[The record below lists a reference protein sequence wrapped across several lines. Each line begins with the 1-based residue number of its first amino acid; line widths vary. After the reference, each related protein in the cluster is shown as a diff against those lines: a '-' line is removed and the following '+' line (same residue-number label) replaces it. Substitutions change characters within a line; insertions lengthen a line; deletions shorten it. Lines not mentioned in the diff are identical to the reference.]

1 MLNDECGMRNLHK
14 SGAPSSRIPNPES
27 RTLKDRLIVALD
39 VEGLGEAG
47 SLLDQL
53 RGVVSTFKVGSQLFT
68 AAGPAAVEL
77 VQKRGGRAFLDLK
90 YHDIP
95 GTVAGAVREAAH
107 LGVFML
113 TVHASGGGA
122 MMRAA
127 AEAARSGA
135 GSTERP
141 IILAVTVLTSLDR
154 AALQRELHVPLSIE
168 GHALHLA
175 RLAGAAGLDGSV
187 ASPRE
192 ASAIR
197 NGLGPE
203 WVIVTPGVRPAGS
216 SPDDQARAA
225 IPAAAIRAGADYLV
239 VGRPITQAPDPAE
252 AAISILEAMHEG

>member
-1 MLNDECGMRNLHK
+1 MARPDPKGGE
-14 SGAPSSRIPNPES
+14 PEAG
-27 RTLKDRLIVALD
+27 REIKNRLIVALD
-39 VEGLGEAG
+39 VEGLGEAE
-47 SLLDQL
+47 SIVDRLQ
-53 RGVVSTFKVGSQLFT
+53 GVVSTFKVGSQLFT

-77 VQKRGGRAFLDLK
+77 VQKRGGRVFLDLK

-95 GTVAGAVREAAH
+95 NTVAGSVREATR

-127 AEAARSGA
+127 AEAVQSGA
-135 GSTERP
+135 RDAERP
-141 IILAVTVLTSLDR
+141 IILAVTLLTSLDR
-154 AALQRELHVPLSIE
+154 AALQRELHVPLSVE

-175 RLAGAAGLDGSV
+175 QLARAAGLDGSV

-192 ASAIR
+192 AGAIR

-216 SPDDQARAA
+216 VQYDQVRVAT
-225 IPAAAIRAGADYLV
+225 PAAAVRAGANYLV

-252 AAISILEAMHEG
+252 AALSILEAMHEG